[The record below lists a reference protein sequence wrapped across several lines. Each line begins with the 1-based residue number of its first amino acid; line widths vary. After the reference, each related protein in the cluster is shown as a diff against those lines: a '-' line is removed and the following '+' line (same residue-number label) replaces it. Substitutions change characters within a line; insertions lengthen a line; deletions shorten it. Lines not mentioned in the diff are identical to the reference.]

1 MKLLYYVTRRGDRPF
16 EDWYG
21 ELGQEVARRV
31 TVALERLAGGN
42 TSNVKSVGG
51 GLYEVKV
58 SFGPGYR
65 VYFGY
70 DGPRVV
76 ILLGGGTKQRQDR
89 DIASAREQ
97 WADYQMRRGPRGT
110 TWH

>member
-1 MKLLYYVTRRGDRPF
+1 MQLLYYVTIGGDSPF
-16 EDWYG
+16 RDWYG
-21 ELGQEVARRV
+21 ELEQEAARRV
-31 TVALERLAGGN
+31 TVALERLAQGN
-42 TSNVKSVGG
+42 VSNVKSTGG

-58 SFGPGYR
+58 GFGPGYR

-76 ILLGGGTKQRQDR
+76 VLLGGGTKRRQDR
-89 DIASAREQ
+89 DIAAARGR
-97 WADYQMRRGPRGT
+97 WADYQMRRRPRGA

>member
-1 MKLLYYVTRRGDRPF
+1 MKLLYYVTSRGGNPF
-16 EDWYG
+16 AGWYG
-21 ELGQEVARRV
+21 ELGQEAARRV
-31 TVALERLAGGN
+31 TIAIERLALGN

-76 ILLGGGTKQRQDR
+76 ILLGGGTKQRQER
-89 DIASAREQ
+89 DIASARER